1 MAGFQGF
8 QGPKPFNSSFKPNFN
23 IPNPSPAAGF
33 IVNFPQNAFGFT
45 QKQSFTNNPS
55 INFKAPF
62 VPKFGGLK
70 STPNEAVDTRKK
82 FNPNFKSQKTLS
94 NEPVF
99 TKNQPID
106 ASNTS
111 KAFVPNFKNKQ
122 FINNEKKN
130 SQHPFENFQ
139 QRPKRKIPDS
149 ENPSGKFQIPETKAS
164 QYHIKEDKSDF
175 EEDLGGLETE
185 YRKRALATFNKKK
198 KTLQAPI
205 QTSKQVP
212 AKSFTKETKPQPI
225 KKSPVLPSESPEKPS
240 FKQTNRA
247 FSGQNSIMCSL
258 EESKSREE
266 SHQLSI
272 FELKPG
278 DHYEMNSF

>member
-62 VPKFGGLK
+62 VPNFGGLK

-164 QYHIKEDKSDF
+164 QYHIKEDKSDL

-198 KTLQAPI
+198 KNLASPNSNI
-205 QTSKQVP
+205 QTGSSQVFYKRDKTS
-212 AKSFTKETKPQPI
+212 ANK
-225 KKSPVLPSESPEKPS
+225 KKSS
-240 FKQTNRA
+240 FALR
-247 FSGQNSIMCSL
+247 
-258 EESKSREE
+258 KSRKA
-266 SHQLSI
+266 
-272 FELKPG
+272 F
-278 DHYEMNSF
+278 F